1 MRFSK
6 LQIGIAALGLIVVL
20 AGITIVAI
28 VKRDADG
35 RPPER
40 RVVAIVEDL
49 HKEQRQHTRRIRKGV
64 YVPSGHPYTIFVVN
78 LNCADGKS
86 REMHVDYMR
95 YTRLHRGD
103 TAVLLLKRHLFGF
116 ETIVND
122 STKWRLKH
130 RERRKHCNPF
140 EAEAARCDE
149 LPYGW
154 STIWVLS

>member
-1 MRFSK
+1 MRVSK

-35 RPPER
+35 RRPER

-64 YVPSGHPYTIFVVN
+64 YVASGHPYTVFVVN

-86 REMHVDYMR
+86 REVHVDYTR
-95 YTRLHRGD
+95 YARLHRGD
-103 TAVLLLKRHLFGF
+103 TAILLLKRHLFGF
-116 ETIVND
+116 ETVVND

-130 RERRKHCNPF
+130 RERHEHRHPL
-140 EAEAARCDE
+140 R
-149 LPYGW
+149 GRGR
-154 STIWVLS
+154 TV